1 MTLTVKAGEASYPV
15 YIEVGVTDR
24 LGELFSLGR
33 KVLIVTDE
41 NVSADAVLTVQGAC
55 ADPRTVVLEPGEHN
69 KSFAGLEKLCR
80 FMLENG
86 FTRTDA
92 AIALG
97 GGVIGDL
104 TGLASALYM
113 RGIDFYN
120 VPTTLLSQVDS
131 SIGGKTAID
140 LGATK
145 NAVGAFIRPKGV
157 AIDPKLLLTLPAK
170 QISNGLAEAIK
181 MAATC
186 DERLFCLMEREDP
199 VEILPKII
207 EESLRIKKNIVEKDE
222 KESGL
227 RRVLNFGHTIG
238 HGIEAVTGRDHGE
251 CVALGMT
258 FMCSNE
264 VRPRLERLLKKAGLP
279 TGIKLDAD
287 AVLKEISRDKKA
299 SGDEINYVFVE
310 NIGSFSF
317 RKCSIEEFS
326 RRFGARIAG
335 EENK

>member
-1 MTLTVKAGEASYPV
+1 MTLTVKAGETSYPV

-24 LGELFSLGR
+24 LGELFDLGR

-41 NVSADAVLTVQGAC
+41 NVSPDAVSAVQGAC
-55 ADPRTVVLEPGEHN
+55 ADPKTLVFEPGEHN
-69 KSFAGLEKLCR
+69 KSFAGLERLCR

-86 FTRTDA
+86 FTRADA
-92 AIALG
+92 ALALG

-104 TGLASALYM
+104 TGLAAALYM

-120 VPTTLLSQVDS
+120 VPTTLLAQVDS

-140 LGATK
+140 LDATK

-157 AIDPKLLLTLPAK
+157 ATDPKLLLTLPQK
-170 QISNGLAEAIK
+170 QLSNGLAEAIK
-181 MAATC
+181 MASTC
-186 DERLFCLMEREDP
+186 DEKLFCLMERENLD
-199 VEILPKII
+199 EILPQII
-207 EESLRIKKNIVEKDE
+207 EGSLKIKKSVVEKDE
-222 KESGL
+222 KEGGL

-238 HGIEAVTGRDHGE
+238 HGIEAVTGLDHGE
-251 CVALGMT
+251 CVALGMM

-264 VRPRLERLLKKAGLP
+264 VRPRLGRLLKKAGLP
-279 TGIKLDAD
+279 TGMKLDAD
-287 AVLKEISRDKKA
+287 AVLKEIARDKKA
-299 SGDEINYVFVE
+299 RGTEINYVFVE

-317 RKCSIEEFS
+317 RKCGFEEFA

-335 EENK
+335 EV

>member
-1 MTLTVKAGEASYPV
+1 MTLYVKAGESSYPV
-15 YIEVGVTDR
+15 YIEVGITDR
-24 LGELFSLGR
+24 LGELFDLNR
-33 KVLIVTDE
+33 KVLIVTDK
-41 NVSADAVLTVQGAC
+41 NVSPEAVSSVQGAC
-55 ADPRTVVLEPGEHN
+55 ADPRLLILEPGEKN
-69 KSFAGLEKLCR
+69 KSFSGLERLCR

-92 AIALG
+92 ALALG

-104 TGLASALYM
+104 TGLAAALYM

-140 LGATK
+140 LGKTK
-145 NAVGAFIRPKGV
+145 NAVGAFKRPKGV
-157 AIDPKLLLTLPAK
+157 AIDPKLLLTLPKK
-170 QISNGLAEAIK
+170 QLSNGLAEAIK

-186 DERLFCLMEREDP
+186 DERQFCLMEREDFDA
-199 VEILPKII
+199 ILPQII
-207 EESLRIKKNIVEKDE
+207 EGSLRIKKDIVEKDE

-238 HGIEAVTGRDHGE
+238 HGIEAVTGMEHGE

-258 FMCSNE
+258 FMCAKE
-264 VRPRLERLLKKAGLP
+264 IRPRLERLLKKAGLP
-279 TGIKLDAD
+279 TRVSLDAD
-287 AVLKEISRDKKA
+287 AVLRAIASDKKA
-299 SGDEINYVFVE
+299 EGNEINYVFVE

-317 RKCSIEEFS
+317 RKCSFEEFS
-326 RRFGARIAG
+326 RRFGAMIAG
-335 EENK
+335 EG